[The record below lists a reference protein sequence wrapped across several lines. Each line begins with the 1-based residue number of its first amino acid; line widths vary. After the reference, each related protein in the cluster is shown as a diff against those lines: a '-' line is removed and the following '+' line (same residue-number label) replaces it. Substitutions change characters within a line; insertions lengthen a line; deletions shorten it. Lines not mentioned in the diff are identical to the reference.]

1 MMKKPARRPLRTA
14 AAAKGGVAAEDA
26 NATSTAA
33 EESLDE
39 LSLGVL
45 FVTMLIFLGGTFFM
59 TQRRRIPLPYT
70 VILFLYGIVVGAVAL
85 WVYPDVANALGS
97 IPPELLFYIFLPVLI
112 FEGSYGINI
121 HALKRVFVQVLL
133 LATVGLLI
141 NTALLA
147 VPIKLCFGA
156 WSWYTALLLGSL
168 LSATDP
174 VAVVALLK
182 ELGVDKCM
190 TAMVDGESVMNDGTA
205 IILFSLFLPA
215 AQMGSMSMSVGMMIL
230 QSIRLS
236 LLPILVGPL
245 FGFVQSFWLRRT
257 GDGLTKACITV
268 SITYVSYYVAAQIIG
283 TSAVLTL
290 FFQGVFLSYYCPSL
304 FPGKE
309 GNLISATWE
318 FLVHLGNTVLF
329 SLVGVILVADV
340 IPTMQVKDIF
350 VIIGIYIAMILSRF
364 IMLQVLM
371 PCLNVFPY
379 KVNQRHIALLV
390 HAGLRGGVAATL
402 ALAVKQAGLKE
413 GIVVLKVTS
422 GIVLLTLLVNAT
434 TAGRVVKRLGF
445 NTKNE
450 YRMLK
455 MNFAME
461 CVRTSQENALESVK
475 RDTKY
480 RNASWMQVEKFVR
493 HHIRNPYRGVGV
505 EKEPDEDKTV
515 NRMLMSAFKTALWR
529 QRDEEVITE
538 TVVMQMGAVIAGLME
553 RGELLDVQ
561 QMHWFHRKK
570 GNAADEEELRIAHQM
585 SPERRRPP
593 QRSPMSHL
601 TPEQQQQL
609 GRPRMPA
616 LRQEGSPFHT
626 SSSANVYANTGAAP
640 TPALSTQ
647 PGSSVASRAEESLP
661 TTSVATTS
669 YHSDHS
675 DTPRERAGDSLSSRR
690 SHGNNN
696 PTTKEVLPLKTK
708 KEFFAECIGMA
719 AFSAGGGDAAA
730 AAAVTAQLLENNA
743 GGNNNSNGM
752 NDFGDPSLY
761 EAVRVDVMSPPPGLI
776 DGGLDGAGDA
786 TEVARMNRIVE
797 ALMRRLLPTWVV
809 WAERFVFGKGFFV
822 QAHRRAQENA
832 FVTLLAVVKCL
843 TVISPLKFKYVT
855 SEAQARRVEEWMS
868 TQMIAAN
875 RAIRFFYAN
884 FPEATNN
891 VASSRA
897 VVSVAN
903 ALQEAVEMLHSEQ
916 GFGTHGSAV
925 LTEMI
930 AHMRAHVPT
939 SWENNAEQKESN
951 LILRAVAA
959 TTLGKGLS
967 TPEVKAIS
975 SMGLV
980 RKFREGDVITLP
992 ENAFLIVVFGSL
1004 RAMHG
1009 QWTTLTQH
1017 EMMESFGD
1025 TVGLEALV
1033 LPQEFRVAQQHRW
1046 RVISTESTALL
1057 ISFNS
1062 IKPFLMERS
1071 FRAVKALW
1079 RAAAA
1084 EVLLPYLSR
1093 IVTVPENQM
1102 QTRREHLMEL
1112 ILAGTPLIG
1121 PQDCDLA
1128 SCETNFHLYFYLR
1141 GTDKSGLFSSHTPP
1155 CYISTFYVH
1164 QLRWS
1169 APDAVLYAVP
1179 MRVGDRGYVPWAY
1192 AGGNPSFIVDCGIS
1206 SSLSGDDERAV
1217 EDGGDLRNSVEND
1230 VVGVEPPPYARQ
1242 PPPPSSFSSGHS
1254 PRNVSPAESPLL
1266 NSLRHPTADD
1276 LLPFAGRPMGGV
1288 SPPRSTE
1295 APPGPPTMAAAAGSA
1310 LDLGSA
1316 PAAPSTNVVA
1326 TTGGVEGENNPNV
1339 TSFTSSV
1346 LDHGSVTPPMV
1357 SFGESTATT
1366 HMGATSIL
1374 NNVLLGTIPEET
1386 AEGYYRNGS
1395 VSVFG
1400 DLMDTVVS
1408 PLLSHRDADNFP
1420 ASPCTSEQP
1429 SHGASTY
1436 HFYPESS
1443 DISIFYTLEKFVTP
1457 VPYTNQIFVHYAS
1470 ALEHLC
1476 IATLRYL
1483 RFPADPF
1490 HVQHA
1495 QVTGEQTVEFL
1506 LNFCVE
1512 LSVLKRTCRVV
1523 SKRHH
1528 EDTDVLNPFH
1538 PNNDIDSAFQ
1548 AKVCT
1553 WARQYRV
1560 SGKFHL
1566 KVMVTEMNMYAN
1578 RRFPDYVA
1586 LLRRMVQLQP
1596 ELRVVETAEGMNS
1609 LCRRIIGNS
1618 KPGEQPVVKLESLED
1633 CA

>member
-1 MMKKPARRPLRTA
+1 MPRGATA
-14 AAAKGGVAAEDA
+14 ASAVLALVTNLTTTVDLNNEDEGD
-26 NATSTAA
+26 STAFTA
-33 EESLDE
+33 EEESLED
-39 LSLGVL
+39 LSLGIL

-70 VILFLYGIVVGAVAL
+70 VVLFLYGIFVGAVTL
-85 WVYPDVANALGS
+85 WVYPDVARALGS

-112 FEGSYGINI
+112 FEGSYAINI
-121 HALKRVFVQVLL
+121 HALRRVFVQVVL

-147 VPIKLCFGA
+147 LPIKLFFRT

-205 IILFSLFLPA
+205 IILFNLLLPA
-215 AQMGSMSMSVGMMIL
+215 AMQGMMTASVWAML
-230 QSIRLS
+230 LKGVRLS
-236 LLPILVGPL
+236 LLPIIVGPF
-245 FGFVQSFWLRRT
+245 FGFLQSFWLRRT

-268 SITYVSYYVAAQIIG
+268 SVTYVSYYIAGHLIG
-283 TSAVLTL
+283 TSGVLTL

-309 GNLISATWE
+309 GNLISSTWE

-329 SLVGVILVADV
+329 SLVGVILVAEV
-340 IPTMQVKDIF
+340 IPTLELRDIF
-350 VIIGIYIAMILSRF
+350 VILGIYIGMIASRA
-364 IMLQVLM
+364 IMLELLA
-371 PCLNVFPY
+371 PCLNIFSY
-379 KVNQRHIALLV
+379 KVTQRHITMLV

-402 ALAVKQAGLKE
+402 ALAVKQSGLKE

-445 NTKNE
+445 NTKE
-450 YRMLK
+450 EFRMLK

-461 CVRTSQENALESVK
+461 WVRTSQENALESVK

-480 RNASWMQVEKFVR
+480 RNASWMHVEKFVR

-505 EKEPDEDKTV
+505 EVELDEDKTV
-515 NRMLMSAFKTALWR
+515 NRMLMSAFKTAVWR

-538 TVVMQMGAVIAGLME
+538 TVVIQLGAAIAKLIE
-553 RGELLDVQ
+553 RGELFDVQ
-561 QMHWFHRKK
+561 QMHWFHRKTD
-570 GNAADEEELRIAHQM
+570 NTADDEEMRIADQP
-585 SPERRRPP
+585 SPDRRRVS
-593 QRSPMSHL
+593 QRAPASRL

-609 GRPRMPA
+609 GRPRFPPPSPPPQQQHQQNLQLHAAATPPA
-616 LRQEGSPFHT
+616 APMTLPAAVREPSREAIASTTPSPPAGHKTGSNG
-626 SSSANVYANTGAAP
+626 SSATGTPTRRAAAP
-640 TPALSTQ
+640 P
-647 PGSSVASRAEESLP
+647 PPPPPLP
-661 TTSVATTS
+661 QKS
-669 YHSDHS
+669 
-675 DTPRERAGDSLSSRR
+675 
-690 SHGNNN
+690 
-696 PTTKEVLPLKTK
+696 K
-708 KEFFAECIGMA
+708 KEIFAEYMGIGA
-719 AFSAGGGDAAA
+719 YGAGVGDAAA
-730 AAAVTAQLLENNA
+730 AAAMVAPMMDARNPGKSNARGGQL
-743 GGNNNSNGM
+743 
-752 NDFGDPSLY
+752 GDPSLY
-761 EAVRVDVMSPPPGLI
+761 EAVRVDVMSPPPGLV
-776 DGGLDGAGDA
+776 DGGHDGTQDSAE
-786 TEVARMNRIVE
+786 TRRMNRLVE
-797 ALMRRLLPTWVV
+797 ALMRRLLPTWVSLT
-809 WAERFVFGKGFFV
+809 ERFICGKGYFA

-843 TVISPLKFKYVT
+843 TVISPLKYKYVT
-855 SEAQARRVEEWMS
+855 SEAQARRVEEWI
-868 TQMIAAN
+868 TAQMLAAN

-903 ALQEAVEMLHSEQ
+903 ALQEAVELLHSEQ

-951 LILRAVAA
+951 LILRAVSA
-959 TTLGKGLS
+959 TTLGKGLR
-967 TPEVKAIS
+967 TVEIKAIS

-992 ENAFLIVVFGSL
+992 ENAFLIVVFGCL

-1025 TVGLEALV
+1025 TVGLEALM
-1033 LPQEFRVAQQHRW
+1033 LPQEFRLAQQRRW

-1079 RAAAA
+1079 RAAAV
-1084 EVLLPYLSR
+1084 EVLLPFLSR

-1102 QTRREHLMEL
+1102 QTKREHLMEL

-1141 GTDKSGLFSSHTPP
+1141 GSDRSGLFSTHTPP

-1164 QLRWS
+1164 QLRW
-1169 APDAVLYAVP
+1169 AAADAVLYAVP
-1179 MRVGDRGYVPWAY
+1179 MRVGDRGYVPWSY
-1192 AGGNPSFIVDCGIS
+1192 AGSNPSAVVSGLSDDENERTAGEDEMELRRGGGDADSPSVGRDAQQHPQQRPVTPPAAYPRLSPTRGSGGGFRTPRAVSSAELPSLAVHRHLTSEELPSAGFNPEEGGLAPVLLPVTGVA
-1206 SSLSGDDERAV
+1206 SSLA
-1217 EDGGDLRNSVEND
+1217 
-1230 VVGVEPPPYARQ
+1230 
-1242 PPPPSSFSSGHS
+1242 PSH
-1254 PRNVSPAESPLL
+1254 A
-1266 NSLRHPTADD
+1266 A
-1276 LLPFAGRPMGGV
+1276 
-1288 SPPRSTE
+1288 TE
-1295 APPGPPTMAAAAGSA
+1295 AEN
-1310 LDLGSA
+1310 
-1316 PAAPSTNVVA
+1316 TNA
-1326 TTGGVEGENNPNV
+1326 M
-1339 TSFTSSV
+1339 SFTSSV
-1346 LDHGSVTPPMV
+1346 LDRGSVTPPV
-1357 SFGESTATT
+1357 APFGESTATT
-1366 HMGATSIL
+1366 HVGATSII

-1386 AEGYYRNGS
+1386 AEGYFHNGS

-1400 DLMDTVVS
+1400 DLMDTVAS
-1408 PLLSHRDADNFP
+1408 PLLSARDADVFP
-1420 ASPCTSEQP
+1420 TSPCTSEQA
-1429 SHGASTY
+1429 SRGASTY

-1457 VPYTNQIFVHYAS
+1457 VPFTNQIFVHYAS

-1495 QVTGEQTVEFL
+1495 QVTGDQTVEFL

-1512 LSVLKRTCRVV
+1512 LSVLKRACRVV
-1523 SKRHH
+1523 SKRHN

-1538 PNNDIDSAFQ
+1538 ASNDVDTSFQ

-1560 SGKFHL
+1560 NGKFHL

-1586 LLRRMVQLQP
+1586 LLRRMVQLEP
-1596 ELRVVETAEGMNS
+1596 ELQSVETAEGMNGF
-1609 LCRRIIGNS
+1609 CRRVIGS
-1618 KPGEQPVVKLESLED
+1618 CKPSEAAAVRLESLED
-1633 CA
+1633 AV

>member
-1 MMKKPARRPLRTA
+1 MSGDHTRSAVLTPALSPNDDTDGGNSNTA
-14 AAAKGGVAAEDA
+14 HVERSFED
-26 NATSTAA
+26 T
-33 EESLDE
+33 
-39 LSLGVL
+39 SLGIL

-70 VILFLYGIVVGAVAL
+70 VVLFLYGIVVGAVTL
-85 WVYPDVANALGS
+85 WLYPDIANALAS
-97 IPPELLFYIFLPVLI
+97 IPPELLFYIFLPVLL
-112 FEGSYGINI
+112 FEGSYAINI
-121 HALKRVFVQVLL
+121 HALKRVFFQVVL

-141 NTALLA
+141 NTALLSL
-147 VPIKLCFGA
+147 PIKLCFGS

-190 TAMVDGESVMNDGTA
+190 TALVDGESVMNDGTA

-215 AQMGSMSMSVGMMIL
+215 AQTGSMSGSVGVIIL
-230 QSIRLS
+230 KSVRLS
-236 LLPILVGPL
+236 LLPVLVGPI
-245 FGFVQSFWLRRT
+245 FGFLQSFWLRRT
-257 GDGLTKACITV
+257 ADGLTKACITV
-268 SITYVSYYVAAQIIG
+268 SVTYVSYYVASHLIR
-283 TSAVLTL
+283 TSGVLTL

-309 GNLISATWE
+309 GNLISSTWE

-329 SLVGVILVADV
+329 SLVGVILVAEV
-340 IPTMQVKDIF
+340 IPTLRVTDVF
-350 VIIGIYIAMILSRF
+350 VILGIYVAMILSRL
-364 IMLQVLM
+364 IMLEILA
-371 PCLNVFPY
+371 PCLNVFSY
-379 KVNQRHIALLV
+379 KVTQHRIALLV

-402 ALAVKQAGLKE
+402 ALAVKQSGLKE
-413 GIVVLKVTS
+413 GITVLKITS

-434 TAGRVVKRLGF
+434 TARRVVRRLGF
-445 NTKNE
+445 YTKE
-450 YRMLK
+450 EFRVLK
-455 MNFAME
+455 INFAME
-461 CVRTSQENALESVK
+461 CVRSSQENALESVK

-493 HHIRNPYRGVGV
+493 HHLRNPLRGVGV

-538 TVVMQMGAVIAGLME
+538 TVVMQMGTVIAGLIE

-561 QMHWFHRKK
+561 QMHFFHRKK
-570 GNAADEEELRIAHQM
+570 GNPEEAAAGEEELHTRHPM
-585 SPERRRPP
+585 SPSTVRRRASQP
-593 QRSPMSHL
+593 SPVSHL

-609 GRPRMPA
+609 GPPRLPSPQLPQPSTKDDRVYPA
-616 LRQEGSPFHT
+616 Q
-626 SSSANVYANTGAAP
+626 AAP
-640 TPALSTQ
+640 AVRDDEHTARVTAAQNRGGRRS
-647 PGSSVASRAEESLP
+647 
-661 TTSVATTS
+661 
-669 YHSDHS
+669 
-675 DTPRERAGDSLSSRR
+675 RERSIGGESSR
-690 SHGNNN
+690 GDG
-696 PTTKEVLPLKTK
+696 PTHTPTPTLKARRET
-708 KEFFAECIGMA
+708 FAEVMDVSGYGA
-719 AFSAGGGDAAA
+719 DGGNPCAAA
-730 AAAVTAQLLENNA
+730 AAMAAVMDSTTNHR
-743 GGNNNSNGM
+743 S
-752 NDFGDPSLY
+752 FGDPSAY
-761 EAVRVDVMSPPPGLI
+761 EAVRVDVLSPPPGFVE
-776 DGGLDGAGDA
+776 GGHGGAEDVADA
-786 TEVARMNRIVE
+786 ARMNRVVE
-797 ALMRRLLPTWVV
+797 ALMRRLLPTWVI
-809 WAERFVFGKGFFV
+809 WAERFIFGKGYFA

-843 TVISPLKFKYVT
+843 TVISPLKYKYVT
-855 SEAQARRVEEWMS
+855 SEAQARRVEGWMS
-868 TQMIAAN
+868 AQMSAAN

-903 ALQEAVEMLHSEQ
+903 SLVEAVNTLHSEQ
-916 GFGTHGSAV
+916 GFGTRGSAV
-925 LTEMI
+925 LMEMVT
-930 AHMRAHVPT
+930 HMRAHVPT

-951 LILRAVAA
+951 LVLRAVAA
-959 TTLGKGLS
+959 TTLGKGLR
-967 TPEVKAIS
+967 TVEIKAIS

-980 RKFREGDVITLP
+980 RKFREGEVITLP
-992 ENAFLIVVFGSL
+992 ENAFLVVVFGCL

-1025 TVGLEALV
+1025 TVGLEALM
-1033 LPQEFRVAQQHRW
+1033 LPPEFRLAQQRRW

-1079 RAAAA
+1079 RAAAV
-1084 EVLLPYLSR
+1084 EVILPFLSR

-1102 QTRREHLMEL
+1102 QTKREHLMEL

-1141 GTDKSGLFSSHTPP
+1141 GTDKCGLFSRHTPP

-1179 MRVGDRGYVPWAY
+1179 MRVGDRGYVSWAA
-1192 AGGNPSFIVDCGIS
+1192 AGSNPSAIIS
-1206 SSLSGDDERAV
+1206 GASPAFSGNDDDERAAAG
-1217 EDGGDLRNSVEND
+1217 EDEEEGGSALGGSMESHFAAAELPRSS
-1230 VVGVEPPPYARQ
+1230 PISSIPHARAA
-1242 PPPPSSFSSGHS
+1242 FSSRS
-1254 PRNVSPAESPLL
+1254 PRHASPAEPPLL
-1266 NSLRHPTADD
+1266 SAHRHPTADD
-1276 LLPFAGRPMGGV
+1276 LLPLPEHPVVEGREG
-1288 SPPRSTE
+1288 SPPE
-1295 APPGPPTMAAAAGSA
+1295 GC
-1310 LDLGSA
+1310 L
-1316 PAAPSTNVVA
+1316 AAPSTA
-1326 TTGGVEGENNPNV
+1326 SPDTTSIPAHADGEHLAMSV
-1339 TSFTSSV
+1339 SSS
-1346 LDHGSVTPPMV
+1346 LFDHGSATPPLV
-1357 SFGESTATT
+1357 AYGESTAST
-1366 HMGATSIL
+1366 HMGATSII
-1374 NNVLLGTIPEET
+1374 NNVLLGTIPDET

-1395 VSVFG
+1395 ISVFG
-1400 DLMDTVVS
+1400 DLLDTVAS
-1408 PLLSHRDADNFP
+1408 PRLSHRDGDNYP
-1420 ASPCTSEQP
+1420 TSPCTSDQP
-1429 SHGASTY
+1429 SRGASTY

-1457 VPYTNQIFVHYAS
+1457 VPFTNQVFVHYAS

-1476 IATLRYL
+1476 IAALRYL

-1495 QVTGEQTVEFL
+1495 QTTGEQTVEFL

-1523 SKRHH
+1523 SKRHN

-1538 PNNDIDSAFQ
+1538 ASNDVDTAFQ

-1560 SGKFHL
+1560 NGKFHL
-1566 KVMVTEMNMYAN
+1566 RVMVTEMNMYAN

-1586 LLRRMVQLQP
+1586 LLRRMVELEP
-1596 ELRVVETAEGMNS
+1596 ELKAVETAEGMNG
-1609 LCRRIIGNS
+1609 LCRRVIGSYN
-1618 KPGEQPVVKLESLED
+1618 PNEAARVKMERLED
-1633 CA
+1633 AL